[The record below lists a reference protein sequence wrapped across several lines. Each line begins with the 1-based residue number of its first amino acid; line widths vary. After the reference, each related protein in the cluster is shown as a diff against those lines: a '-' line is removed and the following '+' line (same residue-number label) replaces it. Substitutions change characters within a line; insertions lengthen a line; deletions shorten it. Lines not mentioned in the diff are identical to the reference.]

1 MELKNILIVKLSAIG
16 DVIHALPVS
25 YAIKETFPD
34 AKVTWVVEPPAYDLL
49 KMNPC
54 VDRIILFQKKEF
66 KTFSGFM
73 KKFFPFRREVQAES
87 YDAVLDLQG
96 LFKSAAIAFFAK
108 SNIKLGICNMRE
120 MSDKVSTPVIGENFQ
135 GHIVERYL
143 DTARAIGCKV
153 EEVKFPLE
161 VPAAEQK
168 KADAILK
175 HAGFCE
181 GNIYAVL
188 AIGANWTNKR
198 WTIENFAA
206 LSDWLYDKK
215 ICPVM
220 IGGGA
225 VDEQR
230 AQEIESV
237 IEIPPLN
244 LVGKTNLMQL
254 THVVKNAKFVI
265 GGDTG
270 PVHLAAG
277 LKVPTIML
285 MGPTDA
291 NRNGP
296 FRQMQNAIEVERDC
310 KGCWKRACPKN
321 EDCLEK
327 ISLDQVKSL
336 VEKILADNSS
346 ADEFV
351 SAVEDD

>member
-1 MELKNILIVKLSAIG
+1 MKNVLIVKLSAIG

-34 AKVTWVVEPPAYDLL
+34 AKITWVVEPPAYDLI

-54 VDRIILFQKKEF
+54 VDKIILFQKKEF
-66 KTFSGFM
+66 KTFEGFA
-73 KKFFPFRREVQAES
+73 KKFLPLKKELQAEN

-108 SNIKLGICNMRE
+108 SDIKLGICDMRE
-120 MSDKVSTPVIGENFQ
+120 MSDKISKPVVGENFQ
-135 GHIVERYL
+135 GHIVQRYL

-153 EEVKFPLE
+153 EKIIFPLE
-161 VPAAEQK
+161 VPEVEQK
-168 KADAILK
+168 KAEKILQHVGFRAGNFYAIL
-175 HAGFCE
+175 
-181 GNIYAVL
+181 AV
-188 AIGANWTNKR
+188 GANWANKR
-198 WTIENFAA
+198 WTTENFAA
-206 LSDWLYDKK
+206 LSDWLYNKK
-215 ICPVM
+215 IVPVV
-220 IGGGA
+220 IGGGD
-225 VDEQR
+225 VDLQR
-230 AQEIESV
+230 AQEIESLV
-237 IEIPPLN
+237 EIPPIN

-254 THVVKNAKFVI
+254 THIIKNAKFVV

-277 LKVPTIML
+277 LQIPTIML

-296 FRQMQNAIEVERDC
+296 FKQMQNAIEVDRDC

-327 ISLDQVKSL
+327 ISLEQVKNL
-336 VEKILADNSS
+336 INN
-346 ADEFV
+346 F
-351 SAVEDD
+351 

>member
-1 MELKNILIVKLSAIG
+1 MENLKNILIVKLSAIG

-25 YAIKETFPD
+25 YAIKETFPN
-34 AKVTWVVEPPAYDLL
+34 AKITWVVEPPAYDLL

-54 VDRIILFQKKEF
+54 VDKIILFQKKDF

-73 KKFFPFRREVQAES
+73 KKFFPFKQEIQSEN

-108 SNIKLGICNMRE
+108 ANIKLGICDMRE
-120 MSDKVSTPVIGENFQ
+120 CSDKISKPVVGENFQ

-153 EEVKFPLE
+153 SEVKFPLE
-161 VPAAEQK
+161 VPEVEEK
-168 KADAILK
+168 KAAAILK
-175 HAGFCE
+175 HSGFCE
-181 GNIYAVL
+181 GNFYAVF
-188 AIGANWTNKR
+188 AIGANWANKR
-198 WTIENFAA
+198 WSVENFAK

-215 ICPVM
+215 IVPVM
-220 IGGGA
+220 IGGGD
-225 VDEQR
+225 VDLQR
-230 AQEIESV
+230 AAEIESLV
-237 IEIPPLN
+237 EIPPLN

-254 THVVKNAKFVI
+254 TSIIKNAKFVI

-277 LKVPTIML
+277 LKIKTLML

-291 NRNGP
+291 NRNGA
-296 FRQMQNAIEVERDC
+296 FGQSENSIEVDRDC

-327 ISLDQVKSL
+327 ITVEQIQ
-336 VEKILADNSS
+336 EKILTFID
-346 ADEFV
+346 
-351 SAVEDD
+351 

>member
-1 MELKNILIVKLSAIG
+1 MENLKNILIVKLSAIG

-34 AKVTWVVEPPAYDLL
+34 AKITWVVEPPAYDLL

-66 KTFSGFM
+66 KTFAGFA
-73 KKFFPFRREVQAES
+73 KKFFPFKHEVQEET

-120 MSDKVSTPVIGENFQ
+120 MSDKISKPVIGENSQ
-135 GHIVERYL
+135 GHIVQRYL
-143 DTARAIGCKV
+143 DTAREIGCTV
-153 EEVKFPLE
+153 NEIKFPLE
-161 VPAAEQK
+161 VPEAEQK

-175 HAGFCE
+175 HAGFCA
-181 GNIYAVL
+181 GNEYAVF
-188 AIGANWTNKR
+188 AIGANWANKR
-198 WTIENFAA
+198 WTTENFSK

-220 IGGGA
+220 IGGGE
-225 VDEQR
+225 VDLQR
-230 AQEIESV
+230 AAEIESL

-254 THVVKNAKFVI
+254 THIIKNAKFVI

-277 LKVPTIML
+277 LQVKTIML
-285 MGPTDA
+285 MGPTDS

-296 FRQMQNAIEVERDC
+296 FGQNENAIEVDRDC

-327 ISLDQVKSL
+327 ISLDQVK
-336 VEKILADNSS
+336 EKINSILQ
-346 ADEFV
+346 
-351 SAVEDD
+351 